1 MRRAD
6 VRRHEVGASGGVALE
21 VPGVV
26 SVRLEPELRTVV
38 VRWLR
43 YDDFAVKPA
52 LEQQLALILQH
63 RLRTVIVDSGEAV
76 GSYSPAMNRWIGQ
89 DFLPRMQDTDVELLV
104 TVVPRS
110 DLAAMANKEWQ
121 DGGQQAGIRIV
132 EVASMAD
139 AQRLAREVLDAVP
152 ASLLGRA

>member
-6 VRRHEVGASGGVALE
+6 IRRHQVGPEGGVALE

-26 SVRLEPELRTVV
+26 TVSLEPRLRTVV

-43 YDDFAVKPA
+43 YDDVAVKPA
-52 LEQQLALILQH
+52 LEQQLELIVRH
-63 RLRTVIVDSGEAV
+63 RLRSVIVDSADAV
-76 GSYSPAMNRWIGQ
+76 GTYSPAMNRWIGTE
-89 DFLPRMQDTDVELLV
+89 FVPRMQTTDVRVLV

-110 DLAAMANKEWQ
+110 SLAAMANKEWQ
-121 DGGQQAGIRIV
+121 DGGQRAGMRMA

-139 AQRLAREVLDAVP
+139 AERLAREAMDAATV
-152 ASLLGRA
+152 